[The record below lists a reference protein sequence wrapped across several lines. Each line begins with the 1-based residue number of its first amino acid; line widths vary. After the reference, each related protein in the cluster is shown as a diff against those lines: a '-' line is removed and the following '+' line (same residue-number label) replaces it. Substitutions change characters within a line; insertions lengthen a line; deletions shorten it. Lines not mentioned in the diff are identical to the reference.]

1 MEDNKMKIEDELAK
15 TRNEKKRIELLLEE
29 MESSIKEMNRKMS
42 VLRKEIK
49 IKYEELDEI
58 ENSRRKKLIM
68 NESFKDLCM

>member
-1 MEDNKMKIEDELAK
+1 MKIEDELAK

-29 MESSIKEMNRKMS
+29 MESSIKEMNRKIS

-58 ENSRRKKLIM
+58 ENSRRK
-68 NESFKDLCM
+68 N

>member
-1 MEDNKMKIEDELAK
+1 MKIEDELAK

-29 MESSIKEMNRKMS
+29 MESSIKEMNRKIS

>member
-1 MEDNKMKIEDELAK
+1 MKIEDELAK

>member
-1 MEDNKMKIEDELAK
+1 MKIEDELAK

-29 MESSIKEMNRKMS
+29 MESSIKEMNRKIS

-58 ENSRRKKLIM
+58 QNSRRK
-68 NESFKDLCM
+68 N

>member
-1 MEDNKMKIEDELAK
+1 MKIEDELAK

-29 MESSIKEMNRKMS
+29 MESSIKEMNRKIS
-42 VLRKEIK
+42 FLRKEIK